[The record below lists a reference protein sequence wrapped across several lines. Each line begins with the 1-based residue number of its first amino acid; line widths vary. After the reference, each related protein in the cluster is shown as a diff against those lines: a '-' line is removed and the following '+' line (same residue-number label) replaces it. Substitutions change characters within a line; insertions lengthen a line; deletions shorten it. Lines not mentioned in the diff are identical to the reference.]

1 MAVAAK
7 EVKEVT
13 KDMETPPRPT
23 PASLPSVCV
32 AGAAYALLLFFI
44 VYHLIPMIWVELVGE
59 AAGLSGPV
67 LRLLT
72 MGLVLAA
79 GIFFAPRILPAHP
92 HRRTGVAVTVL
103 LALAG
108 FFAVYVICYL
118 ADGIFRFATLRGWL
132 TEEFFNQRS
141 YVGAA
146 LAGAAAF
153 GFGRAIWRR
162 MQTPAFEKRIAALDE
177 QGWLRTSTYKPG
189 QGRMMRRATLLAAMG
204 LIAGAA
210 FHFWG
215 PIQAGMTGAWTWVVP
230 FTVPLSGIGGWEFV
244 IARMP
249 GLSLTVVFGGLALWL
264 TFRAV
269 QFPWFA
275 DFLISAEA
283 ELNKVT
289 WSTRKQL
296 TRDTIVVLV
305 VTFLLTA
312 FLLLMDIFWVVL
324 LRFIGVIKH

>member
-1 MAVAAK
+1 
-7 EVKEVT
+7 
-13 KDMETPPRPT
+13 
-23 PASLPSVCV
+23 
-32 AGAAYALLLFFI
+32 
-44 VYHLIPMIWVELVGE
+44 
-59 AAGLSGPV
+59 
-67 LRLLT
+67 
-72 MGLVLAA
+72 
-79 GIFFAPRILPAHP
+79 
-92 HRRTGVAVTVL
+92 
-103 LALAG
+103 
-108 FFAVYVICYL
+108 
-118 ADGIFRFATLRGWL
+118 
-132 TEEFFNQRS
+132 
-141 YVGAA
+141 
-146 LAGAAAF
+146 
-153 GFGRAIWRR
+153 
-162 MQTPAFEKRIAALDE
+162 
-177 QGWLRTSTYKPG
+177 
-189 QGRMMRRATLLAAMG
+189 
-204 LIAGAA
+204 
-210 FHFWG
+210 
-215 PIQAGMTGAWTWVVP
+215 
-230 FTVPLSGIGGWEFV
+230 VPLSGIGGWEFV